1 MSRVIVNQIRHT
13 GASADAITLDSS
25 GNVTFPA
32 NVTCSGTATGMGG
45 GKILQVVQVVKT
57 SKQSVQSQTMVD
69 ITGFEL
75 TITPSSA
82 SSKILLITTITA
94 CCHASG
100 VFNLWRQIGSGSY
113 AQLDTFKGDADGN
126 RLRATMHMGQTQT
139 ANTAERS
146 MTVLDS
152 PNTTDAVKY
161 KWQTG
166 TPYHANYVIVVNSSE
181 DDSNNN
187 YYSRTISTMTA
198 QEIAA

>member
-1 MSRVIVNQIRHT
+1 MSRIIVDSIRNSS
-13 GASADAITLDSS
+13 ASSDGITLSS
-25 GNVTFPA
+25 DGKVTFP
-32 NVTCSGTATGMGG
+32 NTSTG
-45 GKILQVVQVVKT
+45 KVLQAIQVLKT

-139 ANTAERS
+139 SNTAERS

-161 KWQTG
+161 KWQIG
-166 TPYHANYVIVVNSSE
+166 TPYHNSYVIVINSSVT
-181 DDSNNN
+181 DSNDN

>member
-1 MSRVIVNQIRHT
+1 MSRIIVDSIRNSS
-13 GASADAITLDSS
+13 ASSDGITLSS
-25 GNVTFPA
+25 DGKVAFP
-32 NVTCSGTATGMGG
+32 NTSTG
-45 GKILQVVQVVKT
+45 KVAQVIQVVKT
-57 SKQSVQSQTMVD
+57 SKQSVQSQTLVD
-69 ITGFEL
+69 ISGFEL

-82 SSKILLITTITA
+82 SNKILLSTTITA

-152 PNTTDAVKY
+152 PNTTSAVKY
-161 KWQTG
+161 KWQIG
-166 TPYHANYVIVVNSSE
+166 TPYHSSYVIVVNSSVS
-181 DDSNNN
+181 DSNDVYNTR
-187 YYSRTISTMTA
+187 SISTMTA
-198 QEIAA
+198 LEIVA

>member
-1 MSRVIVNQIRHT
+1 MSRIIVDSIRNSS
-13 GASADAITLDSS
+13 ASSDGITLSS
-25 GNVTFPA
+25 DGKVTFP
-32 NVTCSGTATGMGG
+32 NTSTG
-45 GKILQVVQVVKT
+45 KVLQAIQVLKT
-57 SKQSVQSQTMVD
+57 SNQSVQSQTMVD
-69 ITGFEL
+69 ISGFEL

-82 SSKILLITTITA
+82 SSKILLTSTITA

-100 VFNLWRQIGSGSY
+100 VFNLWRQIGSNSY

-161 KWQTG
+161 KWQIG

>member
-1 MSRVIVNQIRHT
+1 MSRIIVDSIRNSS
-13 GASADAITLDSS
+13 ASSDGITLSS
-25 GNVTFPA
+25 DGKVAFP
-32 NVTCSGTATGMGG
+32 NTSTG
-45 GKILQVVQVVKT
+45 KVAQVIQVVKT

-94 CCHASG
+94 CCHGSG
-100 VFNLWRQIGSGSY
+100 VLNLWRQIGSGSY

-161 KWQTG
+161 KWQIG

-198 QEIAA
+198 MEVSA

>member
-1 MSRVIVNQIRHT
+1 MSRIIVDSIRNSS
-13 GASADAITLDSS
+13 ASSDGITLSS
-25 GNVTFPA
+25 DGKVAFP
-32 NVTCSGTATGMGG
+32 NTSTG
-45 GKILQVVQVVKT
+45 KVAQVIQVVKT

-161 KWQTG
+161 KWQIG